1 MGVTAEFKCT
11 LGYRLFTAAAVKI
24 WNGLIDYIR
33 KENDFDKF
41 KRLIKTT
48 RSRAR
53 LRRFS
58 FQPTRSIISRRCRS
72 TRAIKIVT
80 RTWKPRSVKCSLAGC
95 WRKATK

>member
-1 MGVTAEFKCT
+1 MGVTAEFKYT

-24 WNGLIDYIR
+24 WNGLMDYIR

-48 RSRAR
+48 RSRV
-53 LRRFS
+53 
-58 FQPTRSIISRRCRS
+58 TRSIISRRCRS

-80 RTWKPRSVKCSLAGC
+80 PTWKPRSVKWSLAGC